1 MGLIDCFPETY
12 SPSTSQRSIITQI
25 EKAFDSGYKF
35 VICNAPTGSGKSF
48 ISKTLGNSA
57 ICCKKNFQDEVNS
70 YNIFKKDRYNQYST
84 DVEDTFGAF
93 VLTITKSLQDQYKSL
108 FSDLDVLKGQSNYQ
122 CTYDD
127 NYTVDTAPC
136 LYIKTLK
143 EQCWKKNTCV
153 YYAQRNKV
161 LTSRFS
167 ALNYNMFFALPEH
180 VKNKEYII
188 CDEASELEDQ
198 LVKEFTCSL
207 NFKTLKR
214 LGVNITPLPN
224 NPNHTALERWIGKM
238 CSNLEERIEELKE
251 NLLEKNKIQYTHDT
265 KNTLSATLVVK
276 NSVKTLI
283 NTWRDSEYI
292 FERNE
297 EGVIFIPLKVDKLAN
312 YIFKHGKKILL
323 MSATIIDPDSFAK
336 TLGLEKYKYVE
347 SVSTFEPQKAPIFA
361 ATKIKLNHSNLTN
374 NLPKITKL
382 IKDICDFHKDEKG
395 IIHTQ
400 TNFITSFLSKNLHS
414 DRVLYR
420 EPGVNNEELLRKH
433 ISSTRPSIIAS
444 PSMLFGVDL
453 KDELARFQIIIKAPF
468 LPMTDKRVKEMI
480 KIFPSWYTNK
490 MLASLIQACGRGIRS
505 KNDYCTTYILDG
517 AIIEAVISNKHKLP
531 KYFLERF
538 V

>member
-1 MGLIDCFPETY
+1 MGLIDCFPQTFN
-12 SPSTSQRSIITQI
+12 PSSSQQSVISQI
-25 EKAFDSGYKF
+25 DKAFNSDYKF

-48 ISKTLGNSA
+48 ISKTLGNSSA
-57 ICCKKNFQDEVNS
+57 TCSEDFRDLVDS
-70 YNIFKKDRYNQYST
+70 YDIFKRDRYNQYQA
-84 DVEDTFGAF
+84 DVTDTFGAF

-108 FSDLDVLKGQSNYQ
+108 FSDLELLKGQSNYQ
-122 CTYDD
+122 CTYDE

-143 EQCWKKNTCV
+143 DQCWKKNSCT
-153 YYAQRNKV
+153 YYTQRNKV
-161 LTSRFS
+161 LTSRFA
-167 ALNYNMFFALPEH
+167 ALNYNMFFALPDH
-180 VKNKEYII
+180 VKSKEYII

-198 LVKEFTCSL
+198 LVKEFTCSI

-214 LGVNITPLPN
+214 LNVDIIPLPN
-224 NPNHTALERWIGKM
+224 NSNYTALERWLEKM
-238 CSNLEERIEELKE
+238 SSNLEDRIDELKSLLAGKN
-251 NLLEKNKIQYTHDT
+251 NLQNIYDV
-265 KNTLSATLVVK
+265 KNTLSTLTVIK
-276 NSVKTLI
+276 SKVKTLI
-283 NTWRDSEYI
+283 STWRDSEYI

-312 YIFKHGKKILL
+312 YIFRHGKKILL
-323 MSATIIDPDSFAK
+323 MSATIIDPDTFAK
-336 TLGLEKYKYVE
+336 TLGIERYKYIE
-347 SVSTFEPQKAPIFA
+347 SKSTFDPQKAPIYT
-361 ATKIKLNHSNLTN
+361 ATKIKLNYNNLN
-374 NLPKITKL
+374 SNLPKIVK
-382 IKDICDFHKDEKG
+382 IINDICEFHKNEKG

-400 TNFITSFLSKNLHS
+400 TNFITAHLSKNLQNK
-414 DRVLYR
+414 RVIYR
-420 EPGVNNEELLRKH
+420 EAGVNNEALLKQH
-433 ISSTRPSIIAS
+433 IASSTPSILAS

-480 KIFPSWYTNK
+480 KIYPPWYVNK

-505 KNDYCTTYILDG
+505 KNDHCVTYILDG